1 MPTTKKVT
9 TRRPATS
16 KAAANELDALA
27 HHIAEALRI
36 MRESELIPA
45 RIYNDFADAWN
56 ELANVATS
64 TAFLESEVYTRLI
77 LAELASKGGAE

>member
-1 MPTTKKVT
+1 MPKRTTKKT
-9 TRRPATS
+9 EAE
-16 KAAANELDALA
+16 ELDALA

-56 ELANVATS
+56 EVCNFAIG
-64 TAFLESEVYTRLI
+64 ESRVWDSEEYARLV
-77 LAELASKGGAE
+77 LAEIARKGGAK